1 MGEKEVEQVYFIAT
15 GLSPL
20 LHVKDLIVNK
30 KKDLYLDST
39 TTVTG
44 QKFVAP
50 THERVFFISGG
61 SCWLVLGHVYA

>member
-20 LHVKDLIVNK
+20 LHVKDLIVSK

-39 TTVTG
+39 TIT
-44 QKFVAP
+44 QIRSLVAP
-50 THERVFFISGG
+50 THKRVFLHKWWQLLASA
-61 SCWLVLGHVYA
+61 GHAYA

>member
-39 TTVTG
+39 TIVTG
-44 QKFVAP
+44 QNFCGP
-50 THERVFFISGG
+50 NS
-61 SCWLVLGHVYA
+61 